1 MSIEYH
7 RVVKSYDK
15 NNFQIFVFKYD
26 RDQEANSLAL
36 IDLWLITRHDTHE
49 SKVRIDLDGL
59 AEKVFHNPKEKMT
72 DEQVDDL
79 YDFFDTVIDD
89 DVKVQRDIEKLE
101 LEVNDTIQ
109 DETKKLILAADMAMS
124 AHPID
129 LSIDEI
135 VKNLPNETKNNT
147 RYKS

>member
-7 RVVKSYDK
+7 RIVKSYDK

-59 AEKVFHNPKEKMT
+59 AERVFHNPKEKMT

-79 YDFFDTVIDD
+79 YDFFNNVIDD

-101 LEVNDTIQ
+101 LEVNDTVES
-109 DETKKLILAADMAMS
+109 ETKKLILAADMAMS

-135 VKNLPNETKNNT
+135 VKNLPNEIKNNT